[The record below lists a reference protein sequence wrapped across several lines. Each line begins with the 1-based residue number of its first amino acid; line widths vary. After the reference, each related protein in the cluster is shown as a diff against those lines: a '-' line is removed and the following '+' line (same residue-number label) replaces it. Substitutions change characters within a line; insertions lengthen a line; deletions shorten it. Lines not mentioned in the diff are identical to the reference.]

1 MRARTVAG
9 VVALQCAVAAT
20 AWTQPVTT
28 GEPRQPESGYIGQ
41 TIPELEVDKCKGPP
55 DGTTPADRTRIGEE
69 HYHRGE
75 TLYTQ
80 GDYQGAVLELVSSYC
95 LVGYY
100 TILKDVG
107 QAYERDLQYEQAI
120 AYFERYVRD
129 MPETA
134 KRASACAP
142 EPAVDRENVR
152 GRIEVLRRLHASVL
166 TETEPAGA
174 AVTVQND
181 SGIAAR
187 AVSGEQIF
195 LQSGT
200 YEMVVEHAGYE
211 SKRRTITVEIGKPYT
226 YFFALPRLT
235 GRLSVQVTPP
245 DARLFLGDRFV
256 GVGRVDMPVEANEYV
271 LIVEAPG
278 RTTVQRHIA
287 VISGQ
292 VNNLHVELEA
302 KPQFGRKQ
310 LIAASAFGGSVA
322 FGLLSAAANEA
333 QVTALAAAGGLG
345 GGLLASYLALPEH
358 VPLAAS
364 NLAITSALVGGFAG
378 GAAALLA
385 TSNPKVWLPISGA
398 GILVGG
404 AVGYY
409 VGERT
414 KISTGDAAIVNTGAL
429 WGTVT
434 ASLLTASFGT
444 SGTVSAGLV
453 LSGAGMGTIGGV
465 LIAGYFDVRR
475 THAALIDA
483 GGVVGM
489 IGGLA
494 AERLAFGASDGTN
507 SDRSTEHV
515 ADFTLGGLSVGLIGA
530 AVLTRNLDTAKLP
543 VAPTL
548 GATTDAVGSSTL
560 TYGLGG
566 QW

>member
-271 LIVEAPG
+271 LVVEAPG

-507 SDRSTEHV
+507 SARSTEHV
-515 ADFTLGGLSVGLIGA
+515 ADFTLGGVAVGLIGA

>member
-271 LIVEAPG
+271 LVVEAPG

-515 ADFTLGGLSVGLIGA
+515 ADFTLGGLAVGLIGA